1 MSKLDIANEMR
12 AFDLKDRAFYDS
24 LTEEEQKKF
33 STYLM
38 LKWGANVEGSPE
50 LQEWYLRAINDRVNI
65 GFFSLGRHP
74 KLQWLAC
81 TTVSPGLGSKRHY
94 WLKTKKTGDRSKQ
107 KFIEKVFPHLK
118 NDEVEL
124 MAEVNTVEQLKDYA
138 RELGWDDKQIKAEL

>member
-24 LTEEEQKKF
+24 LSEEEQKKF

-50 LQEWYLRAINDRVNI
+50 LQEWYIRVINDRVNI

-94 WLKTKKTGDRSKQ
+94 WLKTKKTGDRTKQ

-124 MAEVNTVEQLKDYA
+124 MAEVNTVDQLKAYA